1 MSSNTFHDMDRIH
14 DVDSQLE
21 EVGLEDHGETLGEV
35 PKAFNE
41 PACLQ
46 HDQLPNVDEYKT
58 SQQVGGSSRQCRKI
72 ILVAA
77 LGIIVATVLIT
88 VGVVVGRDTAPAYP
102 QDVSQPD
109 TGTTS
114 EDATQRFVDI
124 ATLISNMG
132 WASASILRQTGS
144 PQMQAVEWLATDDPL
159 HLDVDAT
166 EEFMNRYLLATIY
179 YALGGW
185 NWSYDLNWLSANSTC
200 DWKTIFETQ
209 EGISIEIGVSCHDGD
224 SVKEIFLPNMNM
236 EGTLP
241 DEIGLFFD
249 LENLNLFGNNLSGEL
264 PNTMKHLKYLRTLV
278 LHNNAFKASLPP
290 WITTFTNLQT
300 LNLAENSFS
309 GELPTGMGSSMTSLE
324 TLILESNNFYGYL
337 DPLMNA
343 TNLHALYLGEN
354 DFEGAFKNEVLSSW
368 QEIQIIDISENALTG
383 SLPTF
388 LFAKEDLLVV
398 DLHSNQFKGKLPSIV
413 EQDGSIEFL
422 ALQDNELTGEIGVS
436 ILGLTRLRH
445 LDLSKNFFS
454 GDMPTSLG
462 KMKSLKYLF
471 LAFNTLFNEGP
482 IPVQYATLPNLVDLS
497 LQKTNRKGTI
507 PYQFEALSK
516 LVLMDFNSNKLS
528 GSIPHQIGGMASL
541 TFLLLKDNY
550 LNGTIPA
557 TLQELAN
564 MDTLLLDHNHITG
577 GLESVCKPVLPALT
591 TFVADCPKSGTC
603 ACCTSKCCT
612 LQDTSCNDVV
622 WYSDVD
628 PIASN
633 GYVRDSYF
641 FYEQDI
647 IFPVP
652 KDVVPNYY
660 KNYSGYYS
668 KAPP

>member
-1 MSSNTFHDMDRIH
+1 MGSSTLHDT
-14 DVDSQLE
+14 DSMYDIDTQLE
-21 EVGLEDHGETLGEV
+21 EVGLEDHGSTVGDL
-35 PKAFNE
+35 PKAFDE
-41 PACLQ
+41 PAGV

-58 SQQVGGSSRQCRKI
+58 SQQVSGNSRPCRKI
-72 ILVAA
+72 MLVAA
-77 LGIIVATVLIT
+77 LGIVVSTLLIT
-88 VGVVVGRDTAPAYP
+88 VGVVIGRDTAPSSP
-102 QDVSQPD
+102 QDVSQPAD
-109 TGTTS
+109 TTS
-114 EDATQRFVDI
+114 EDTAKRFVDI

-132 WASASILRQTGS
+132 WASASILRQPGS
-144 PQMQAVEWLATDDPL
+144 PQMQAVDWLANDDPMQ
-159 HLDVDAT
+159 LDVDAT

-185 NWSYDLNWLSANSTC
+185 NWSYDLHWLSANKVC
-200 DWKTIFETQ
+200 DWKTSFETE
-209 EGISIEIGVSCHDGD
+209 EGIPIEIGVSCHDGS

-249 LENLNLFGNNLSGEL
+249 LEELNLFGNNISGDL
-264 PNTMKHLKYLRTLV
+264 PDTMKHLKFLQTLV
-278 LHNNAFKASLPP
+278 LHNNAFKTSLPS

-300 LNLAENSFS
+300 LNLAENNFS
-309 GELPTGMGSSMTSLE
+309 GELPARMGATMTSLE
-324 TLILESNNFYGYL
+324 TLILESNNFYGLL
-337 DPLMNA
+337 DPLLNA
-343 TNLHALYLGEN
+343 TKLNALYLGDN
-354 DFEGAFKNEVLSSW
+354 DFEGEIKSEVFSSW
-368 QEIQIIDISENALTG
+368 LNIQIMDISENALTG
-383 SLPTF
+383 ALPNI
-388 LFAKEDLLVV
+388 LFAKDNLKVV
-398 DLHSNQFKGKLPSIV
+398 DLHANQFKGKLPSIV
-413 EQDGSIEFL
+413 EQDGPIEFL
-422 ALQDNELTGEIGVS
+422 ALQDNELTGEIGVGL
-436 ILGLTRLRH
+436 LGLTRLRH

-482 IPVQYATLPNLVDLS
+482 IPAQYATLPNLVDLS
-497 LQKTNRKGTI
+497 LQRTNRKGTI

-516 LVLMDFNSNKLS
+516 LVLMDLNSNKLS
-528 GSIPHQIGGMASL
+528 GSIPHQIGGMESL

-557 TLQELAN
+557 TLQELTRL
-564 MDTLLLDHNHITG
+564 DTLLLDHNLITN
-577 GLESVCKPVLPALT
+577 GLESVCEPVLPALT

-603 ACCTSKCCT
+603 KCCTSKCCT
-612 LQDTSCNDVV
+612 AHDTSCNNVV

-652 KDVVPNYY
+652 RDVVPNYY

-668 KAPP
+668 KNP